1 MGQGYSLT
9 TLSAGSAGI
18 DVPEL
23 ADLTYDKSLGNAR
36 FMKCIRAR
44 HRDGLA
50 VAKVIMKPF
59 ADMKLDE
66 YVRILHKERQILAD
80 IPNAIGYHR
89 IVETGTNGFLVRQ
102 YIHSS
107 LYDRLSTRPFLEDIE
122 KKWVAFQLLCA
133 VRDCHAQNLFHGD
146 IKTENILVTSW
157 NWLYLSDFS
166 SSFKPAYLPE
176 DNPADFSFYFDTSG
190 RRTCYLAP
198 ERFLS
203 ADSPPENRGGVN
215 WSMDIFSTGCV
226 IAELFLETPIFQL
239 HHLFKYK
246 KGEYDPILAHVNRI
260 ADKDIRELVTHMIQ
274 LDPEARYSAEEYLN
288 FWRSRAFPDYFYNFL
303 HQYMNLITDPANGRA
318 PVTTGPENLGESDER
333 IDRVYKEFD
342 SISYALG
349 YELPSAQSGQS
360 SSTYKSN
367 LPGLQFPLHL
377 DIPNNKHVAR
387 ASIKRAADDGTLIF
401 LTLVVASVRSTARAT
416 SRIRAC
422 ELMMAFAERVTDEA
436 KLDRIL
442 PYAMVL
448 LNDASDLV
456 KAAALRAVSQITAL
470 VNSVSPINAYV
481 FPEYVLPRLKPF
493 VTGQP
498 SNPSPFI
505 RATYASCV
513 ATLAS
518 TASKFLDMMQAL
530 RADGSLP
537 AGDPEAEANTI
548 SQSVYQMLYDVA
560 QEDLTAQFEAQTKAI
575 LTDRDSAVRRSFL
588 GSIATLC
595 VFFGQAKAA
604 DVVLSHLN
612 TYVNDPDWML
622 KCAFFETVVG
632 VGIYVGSA
640 SLEEFVLPLMIQA
653 LTDPEEFVVERVL
666 RSLSSLAQVG
676 LFQRARTWKLV
687 SLVARFTMHP
697 NIWIREASAQ
707 FIEAA
712 SSHLAV
718 SDCHSIII
726 PILSPYV
733 RVAPS
738 ETTELKIL
746 DSLKKPLPRLVL
758 DMGMTWAL
766 KAEKGIFWKSAKDR
780 KTGSFGYVDEVITRL
795 ARKDIESKAL
805 NKVAKNEEDEQWVSR
820 LRGGGMSPED
830 EFKFLCLRQY
840 IWRVAHRKPKH
851 VETAFFQPSGMVA
864 LKDHNAS
871 MQTVLFDPAPGLIAQ
886 ASEQPPK
893 ENRIHSLAD
902 ALLDASTTG
911 DDALARRKR
920 SHINS
925 AMANLAR
932 VDTGESKPGINTSHS
947 STMGNEGAEPGLTPP
962 RGVATGKA
970 RAGAPNTDSGADN
983 SYPSS
988 VSSTRLDEAP
998 GMKRRGSAMSLIHS
1012 KEGGSKA
1019 PAEIGTTSTNA
1030 FGRVDSISR
1039 TETNKASTFSP
1050 LNAARQQHREQPN
1063 EVRFK
1068 AAHSYGGNDPTVL
1081 KLLDSL
1087 YLEHYPL
1094 DRTEFGPPVTPLRQQ
1109 TIKRSR
1115 LQPQITPWRPEG
1127 ILIALLSEHTGA
1139 INKIAIAPDH
1149 LFFLTASDD
1158 GFVKVWET
1166 SRLERNVT
1174 HRSKHTFRLNPGVR
1188 VTSLTFIEN
1197 TYCFACAGSDG
1208 SVTVVKLEILDQTTA
1223 RLGKLRTMR
1232 EFSLDDDQYAIWSEH
1247 FKQDNQSVLIMA
1259 TNKSRVIA
1267 LDLRTMGILYE
1278 LHNPLRHG
1286 TITSFCLDR
1295 RHHWILLGSSHGV
1308 LDLWDLRFRLRVKA
1322 WAFQGGS
1329 PIHRITQVNV
1339 RGAKKNRILIAGGT
1353 GQGEVTSWDIEK
1365 PQCKEI
1371 FRISSAKENS
1381 KGYQLV
1387 DIDDDKSGGMLGR
1400 FATSVDSRNT
1410 TIGDHGVRALAV
1422 GAHVNDDGEARQYF
1436 AISAGP
1442 DWKVR
1447 FWDPARPE
1455 YSSIV
1460 SGHEV
1465 DAMKP
1470 GYSASQMPNELTI
1483 ITERSPVSQPREVSA
1498 SPSPGSSKSS
1508 KAGSSKD
1515 DGSRRTS
1522 GKLPRSSMISLQ
1534 QQQLLRSHLDTITDV
1549 VLVESPFGMVV
1560 SGDRSGAVY
1569 VFA

>member
-1 MGQGYSLT
+1 M
-9 TLSAGSAGI
+9 
-18 DVPEL
+18 
-23 ADLTYDKSLGNAR
+23 
-36 FMKCIRAR
+36 
-44 HRDGLA
+44 
-50 VAKVIMKPF
+50 
-59 ADMKLDE
+59 
-66 YVRILHKERQILAD
+66 AD

-122 KKWVAFQLLCA
+122 KKWLAFQLLCA
-133 VRDCHAQNLFHGD
+133 VRDCHAQNLYHGD

-198 ERFLS
+198 ERFLG
-203 ADSPPENRGGVN
+203 AQSPPESRAGVN

-246 KGEYDPILAHVNRI
+246 RGEYDPLQAHVNRI

-274 LDPEARYSAEEYLN
+274 LDPESRYSAEEYLN
-288 FWRSRAFPDYFYNFL
+288 FWRSKAFPEYFYNFL

-318 PVTTGPENLGESDER
+318 PITTGTENLGESDDR
-333 IDRVYKEFD
+333 IDRVYNEFD

-349 YELPSAQSGQS
+349 YETSPSDGRISPSRG
-360 SSTYKSN
+360 SN
-367 LPGLQFPLHL
+367 LSGLKFPLHL

-387 ASIKRAADDGTLIF
+387 SSTRRTTDDGTLIF

-422 ELMMAFAERVTDEA
+422 DLMMAFAERVTDEA
-436 KLDRIL
+436 KLDRVL
-442 PYAMVL
+442 PYAML
-448 LNDASDLV
+448 LLSDPSDLV
-456 KAAALRAVSQITAL
+456 KAAALRAVTQITAL

-481 FPEYVLPRLKPF
+481 FPEYILPRLKPF
-493 VTGQP
+493 IIGQP
-498 SNPSPFI
+498 TNPSPFI

-518 TASKFLDMMQAL
+518 TASRFLDMMQAL

-560 QEDLTAQFEAQTKAI
+560 QEDLTAQFEAHTKAI
-575 LTDRDSAVRRSFL
+575 LTDRDSAVRRAFL
-588 GSIATLC
+588 GSVATLC
-595 VFFGQAKAA
+595 VFFGQAKTA
-604 DVVLSHLN
+604 DVILSHLN
-612 TYVNDPDWML
+612 TYVNDPDWLL
-622 KCAFFETVVG
+622 KCAFFETVVS
-632 VGIYVGSA
+632 VGIFVGSA

-653 LTDPEEFVVERVL
+653 LTDPEEFVVEKVL

-676 LFQRARTWKLV
+676 LFQRAKTWELV

-707 FIEAA
+707 FIESA

-718 SDCHSIII
+718 SDCNSIII

-733 RVAPS
+733 RVTPS
-738 ETTELKIL
+738 EITELKIL
-746 DSLKKPLPRLVL
+746 DSLKKPIPRLVL

-766 KAEKGIFWKSAKDR
+766 KTEKGVFWKSAKDR
-780 KTGSFGYVDEVITRL
+780 KTGSFGPVDEVISRL
-795 ARKDIESKAL
+795 TRKDIESKAL
-805 NKVAKNEEDEQWVSR
+805 NRVTKNEEDEQWIER
-820 LRGGGMSPED
+820 LRGAGMTPED
-830 EFKFLCLRQY
+830 EFKFICLRQY

-851 VETAFFQPSGMVA
+851 PERAPFQPSGIVA

-871 MQTVLFDPAPGLIAQ
+871 IQTVLFDSGPAVVVETAEPATQ
-886 ASEQPPK
+886 EA
-893 ENRIHSLAD
+893 RIHSLAD

-925 AMANLAR
+925 AMANMKDSR
-932 VDTGESKPGINTSHS
+932 VAGDLSNSSKK
-947 STMGNEGAEPGLTPP
+947 GLEEEEEVPP
-962 RGVATGKA
+962 EATRAISIGKS
-970 RAGAPNTDSGADN
+970 RAGAQNEEAPDN

-988 VSSTRLDEAP
+988 VSSTRLEDP
-998 GMKRRGSAMSLIHS
+998 RSKSMRRQGSAMSLILS
-1012 KEGGSKA
+1012 KDGGSKA
-1019 PAEIGTTSTNA
+1019 PAEIGTNSANV
-1030 FGRVDSISR
+1030 FGQVDSITRVDS
-1039 TETNKASTFSP
+1039 NKTLKFSP
-1050 LNAARQQHREQPN
+1050 LEPAQQHRNQQSKGPKY
-1063 EVRFK
+1063 K
-1068 AAHSYGGNDPTVL
+1068 AAHSYAGNDPTVL
-1081 KLLDSL
+1081 RLLDTIYMEHSP
-1087 YLEHYPL
+1087 LEQA
-1094 DRTEFGPPVTPLRQQ
+1094 EFGPTISPLRQQ
-1109 TIKRSR
+1109 TIKRSNF
-1115 LQPQITPWRPEG
+1115 QSQATPWRPEG
-1127 ILIALLSEHTGA
+1127 ILVALLSEHTAA
-1139 INKIAIAPDH
+1139 INKIVVAPDH
-1149 LFFLTASDD
+1149 SFFLTASDD
-1158 GFVKVWET
+1158 GAVKVWET

-1188 VTSLTFIEN
+1188 VTSVAFIEN
-1197 TYCFACAGSDG
+1197 TYSFACCGSDG
-1208 SVTVVKLEILDQTTA
+1208 SVTVVRLEIVDQTSA
-1223 RLGKLRTMR
+1223 RWGKLRTMR
-1232 EFSLDDDQYAIWSEH
+1232 EFNLDDDQYAVWSEH
-1247 FKQDNQSVLIMA
+1247 FKQDNQSILIMA

-1267 LDLRTMGILYE
+1267 FDLRTMGILYE
-1278 LHNPLRHG
+1278 LHNPLHHG
-1286 TITSFCLDR
+1286 SITCFCLDR
-1295 RHHWILLGSSHGV
+1295 KHHWILLGSSHGV

-1329 PIHRITQVNV
+1329 PVHRISQVNV
-1339 RGAKKNRILIAGGT
+1339 RGAKRNRILIAGGT

-1371 FRISSAKENS
+1371 FRISGAKENS

-1387 DIDDDKSGGMLGR
+1387 DIDEERSGGMLGR
-1400 FATSVDSRNT
+1400 FATSVDSRSSA
-1410 TIGDHGVRALAV
+1410 ISDQGVRALAV

-1447 FWDPARPE
+1447 FWDSARPE
-1455 YSSIV
+1455 LSSIV
-1460 SGHEV
+1460 SGHDV
-1465 DAMKP
+1465 DMMKP
-1470 GYSASQMPNELTI
+1470 SYVAAQMPGELTVV
-1483 ITERSPVSQPREVSA
+1483 TERLPIAQAREASV
-1498 SPSPGSSKSS
+1498 SPSPSSKSS
-1508 KAGSSKD
+1508 KAGSAKD
-1515 DGSRRTS
+1515 DASRKPS

-1549 VLVESPFGMVV
+1549 ALVEYPFGMVV